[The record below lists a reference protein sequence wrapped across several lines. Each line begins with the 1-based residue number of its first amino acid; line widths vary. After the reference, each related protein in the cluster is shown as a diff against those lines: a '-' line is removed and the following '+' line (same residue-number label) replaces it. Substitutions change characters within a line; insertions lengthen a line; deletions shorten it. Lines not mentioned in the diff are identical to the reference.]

1 MGALSDCWTEVA
13 NALDIAGVPNTTDP
27 SKVRPG
33 VALVDPPRIVTGR
46 SGYMSDVEVDVTVPG
61 IPPGTPTVVAAL
73 LDQVD
78 EIVTVY
84 PVTTARH
91 GVLSVNGQDL
101 PAVIATIRLTIS
113 RP

>member
-1 MGALSDCWTEVA
+1 MGALSDCWTDVSD
-13 NALDIAGVPNTTDP
+13 ALDSAGVTNTTDP
-27 SKVRPG
+27 AKVRPG

-46 SGYMSDVEVDVTVPG
+46 SATMSDVEVDVTVPG

-73 LDQVD
+73 LDQID
-78 EIVTVY
+78 QIVGVF

-91 GVLSVNGQDL
+91 GVLTVNGQEL
-101 PAVIATIRLTIS
+101 PAIIATIRLTVS